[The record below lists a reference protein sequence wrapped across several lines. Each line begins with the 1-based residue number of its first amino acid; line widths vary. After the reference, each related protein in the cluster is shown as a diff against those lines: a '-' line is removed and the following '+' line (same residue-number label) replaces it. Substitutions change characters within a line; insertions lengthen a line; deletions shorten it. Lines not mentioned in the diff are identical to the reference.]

1 MLVKRMQMI
10 IWFSLLVLSLN
21 HTHTDLIISF
31 VLLDVT
37 QIIEFIIFMF
47 KSKWQMIMYLPNY
60 LLI

>member
-1 MLVKRMQMI
+1 MQMI

-21 HTHTDLIISF
+21 HMHTDLIISF

-47 KSKWQMIMYLPNY
+47 KLKWQMIMYLLNY
-60 LLI
+60 LPI

>member
-1 MLVKRMQMI
+1 MQMI

-47 KSKWQMIMYLPNY
+47 KSKRQMIMYLPNY

>member
-1 MLVKRMQMI
+1 MQMI

-21 HTHTDLIISF
+21 HMHTDLIISF

-47 KSKWQMIMYLPNY
+47 KSKWQMIMYLLNY
-60 LLI
+60 LPI